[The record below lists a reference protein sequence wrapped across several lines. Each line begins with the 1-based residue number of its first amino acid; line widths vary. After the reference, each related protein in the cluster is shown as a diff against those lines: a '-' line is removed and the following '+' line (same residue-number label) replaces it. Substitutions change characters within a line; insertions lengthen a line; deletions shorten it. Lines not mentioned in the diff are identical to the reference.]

1 VGYWGTGLFEGDQP
15 LDAAHGYLHEV
26 ESNDPTLAVS
36 ADRTGWTGTDMAV
49 IAVAQACGAD
59 MQALTEIIEEA
70 YEAEMEQLGEWNDG
84 GGLAR
89 SLVVLEWHDRVTGK
103 TEPYALNN
111 FNYELQERLGAYL
124 LSEKHQRFMACKDIL
139 L

>member
-1 VGYWGTGLFEGDQP
+1 MGYWGTGIFEGDQP
-15 LDAAHGYLHEV
+15 LDAAHDYLHAV

-36 ADRTGWTGTDMAV
+36 YERTGWTGTDMAV

-59 MQALTEIIEEA
+59 MKALSTLIEEA
-70 YEAEMEQLGEWNDG
+70 YEEEMAQLGEWNDG

-89 SLVVLEWHDRVTGK
+89 SLVVIEWHDRVTGK
-103 TEPYALNN
+103 TEPYTLDN
-111 FNYELQERLGAYL
+111 FNYELQERLGVYL
-124 LSEKHQRFMACKDIL
+124 QSEKHQRFMECKDIL